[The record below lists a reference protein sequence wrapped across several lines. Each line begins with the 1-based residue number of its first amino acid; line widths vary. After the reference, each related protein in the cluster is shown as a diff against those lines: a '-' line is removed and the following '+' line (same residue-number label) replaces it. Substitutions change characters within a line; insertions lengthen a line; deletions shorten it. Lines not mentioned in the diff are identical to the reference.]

1 MRFELQIALRYLRA
15 RRREHFISVTTLF
28 TAVGVTLG
36 VAALTIT
43 LAVMSGFE
51 ASLRERILTLTP
63 QIEIQSLAGPL
74 TDYRQ
79 VAAKAEAVSGVS
91 GSDPFI
97 IGQAMVSSGRAV
109 AGVVVR
115 GVEPGNALV
124 EGGIGRFVRQ
134 GSLGALAKP
143 PTGQAAHGPEAI
155 AGNLAIGR
163 ALAARLE
170 IGLGAQVTV
179 IAPIITGNQLGTR
192 SARFRIGAVFDSGMA
207 YIDGNMVFMDLAA
220 AQQFFGRSNAVD
232 GVELH
237 LQNLDRTQSVAQ
249 AVRTRLGSGYLVRSW
264 EEFNRAAASGFAML
278 KLVYSIVLTLL
289 IAVAAF
295 NLVATL
301 IMVVMEKRR
310 DVAVLRAMGATPR
323 AIRLI
328 FALKGLLVGT
338 AGTALGVTLGALGCF
353 ALARYRFI
361 RIPKEIYGISA
372 LPVHPSA
379 LNFAVV
385 AAASILLC
393 LLATINPARQAATQP
408 PTDALRS

>member
-28 TAVGVTLG
+28 TAIGVTLG

-74 TDYRQ
+74 TAYRQ
-79 VAAKAEAVSGVS
+79 IAAKAESVRGVS

-134 GSLGALAKP
+134 GSLSELAKP
-143 PTGQAAHGPEAI
+143 PTGQGAHGPAAI
-155 AGNLAIGR
+155 AGNVAIGR
-163 ALAARLE
+163 ELAARLE

-192 SARFRIGAVFDSGMA
+192 SARFRVGAVFDSGMA
-207 YIDGNMVFMDLAA
+207 YIDGNMVFMDLAV

-249 AVRTRLGSGYLVRSW
+249 ALRARLGSSYLVRSW

-379 LNFAVV
+379 LNFTAV

-393 LLATINPARQAATQP
+393 LLATIYPARQAATQP